1 MQTPFN
7 FRLDQ
12 KFLRNASKFAIFH
25 AYKNPKLLFP
35 IFISC
40 YQPYFFHN
48 ESHGIVLYCQLTYTW
63 SFVRKKNKVA
73 SNGRVSLE
81 LFVKQTFWFWG
92 YWAYCSLDT
101 FFCANILICYIMQK
115 QIHSTYLY
123 KLFYLKWQL
132 GLLDIENKEIIW
144 YEFVKPNWNL
154 FENFP
159 KLIRIAEKKKKI
171 K

>member
-7 FRLDQ
+7 FRVYAWWKDPA
-12 KFLRNASKFAIFH
+12 KCFKIC
-25 AYKNPKLLFP
+25 Y
-35 IFISC
+35 ISC
-40 YQPYFFHN
+40 FLGFFMHKTYQILKGFPRTFCQADILIL
-48 ESHGIVLYCQLTYTW
+48 GIL
-63 SFVRKKNKVA
+63 
-73 SNGRVSLE
+73 G
-81 LFVKQTFWFWG
+81 
-92 YWAYCSLDT
+92 AYCSLDT

>member
-1 MQTPFN
+1 MEKGKSNYRFFMHKTHI
-7 FRLDQ
+7 
-12 KFLRNASKFAIFH
+12 KF
-25 AYKNPKLLFP
+25 
-35 IFISC
+35 
-40 YQPYFFHN
+40 
-48 ESHGIVLYCQLTYTW
+48 W
-63 SFVRKKNKVA
+63 
-73 SNGRVSLE
+73 RVSLE

-159 KLIRIAEKKKKI
+159 KLIRIAEKKKKSNNYHTWDI
-171 K
+171 VQQKKGYMIWAG

>member
-1 MQTPFN
+1 MC
-7 FRLDQ
+7 
-12 KFLRNASKFAIFH
+12 
-25 AYKNPKLLFP
+25 YNPQLLFLTFP
-35 IFISC
+35 SC

-73 SNGRVSLE
+73 LNGKRNFRFFMHKTYQILKG
-81 LFVKQTFWFWG
+81 FPRTFCQADILILG
-92 YWAYCSLDT
+92 ILGAYCSLDT

-132 GLLDIENKEIIW
+132 GLLDIENKEII
-144 YEFVKPNWNL
+144 
-154 FENFP
+154 
-159 KLIRIAEKKKKI
+159 
-171 K
+171 